1 MVVKLVVGMVAILV
15 AELALRQVDLVVV
28 EF

>member
-1 MVVKLVVGMVAILV
+1 MVVKLVVGMVAILA